1 VQATALKNTNKFLE
15 DSKQYLNGNRKG
27 QMVVRLAQSQY
38 EIIEAQKLRYRVFS
52 EEFGANFYS
61 EEQRHLDEFDPFC
74 KHLIALVDDRVVGT
88 YRILFPEGAMQ
99 AGRMYSETEFDLA
112 TFSSLRQSTIEIG
125 RSCVDPEFRNG
136 QVLRRLWSAL
146 ADILTFRPET
156 HVIGCVSVPMHD
168 GGYFAAGLYKQ
179 LQKEHHTSAEG
190 RVFPFDPL
198 PTLST
203 LSTLSPPTD
212 AMVCD
217 VEVPPLM
224 RSYIKLG
231 AKLLGEPHWDFTFNV
246 ADFPMVVTTA
256 QIEKHFNASL
266 QPEQE
271 SPEFHPSLQL
281 PTPRRKG
288 FSTGLFRAQARLGA

>member
-15 DSKQYLNGNRKG
+15 DSKQYLNGDRSG

-52 EEFGANFYS
+52 AEFSANFYS
-61 EEQRHLDEFDPFC
+61 DEQRDLDEFDPFC
-74 KHLIALVDDRVVGT
+74 KHLVALVDDRVVGT

-99 AGRMYSETEFDLA
+99 AGRMHSETEFDLA
-112 TFSSLRQSTIEIG
+112 TFCSLRQSTIEIG
-125 RSCVDPEFRNG
+125 RACIDPEFRNG

-146 ADILTFRPET
+146 ADLLTFRPET
-156 HVIGCVSVPMHD
+156 HVMGCVSVPMHD

-179 LQKEHHTSAEG
+179 LQKEQHTSSYG

-203 LSTLSPPTD
+203 LSHHTD
-212 AMVCD
+212 AMACD
-217 VEVPPLM
+217 VEIPPLM

-231 AKLLGEPHWDFTFNV
+231 AKLLGEPHWDLTFNV

-256 QIEKHFNASL
+256 QVEKHFNVSV

-271 SPEFHPSLQL
+271 SLEFHPGLQS
-281 PTPRRKG
+281 PMPRRKG